1 MNCTDSEHTQQ
12 TDLTDEG
19 WHFSGYQSSGSY
31 RFACG
36 FGDAEKNLL
45 LSYNMQFQRYFR
57 Y

>member
-45 LSYNMQFQRYFR
+45 LSYNM
-57 Y
+57 